1 MTDSQ
6 PRNANK
12 KLTFNMP
19 NHWKNINRD
28 LDRLDFYN
36 LLSLYA
42 LGVALLVLG
51 GVVFSVNY
59 YSR

>member
-1 MTDSQ
+1 M
-6 PRNANK
+6 PAN
-12 KLTFNMP
+12 
-19 NHWKNINRD
+19 WKNINRD

-36 LLSLYA
+36 LLSLCA

>member
-1 MTDSQ
+1 MKPSQ
-6 PRNANK
+6 HWTAINA
-12 KLTFNMP
+12 
-19 NHWKNINRD
+19 D

-36 LLSLYA
+36 LLSICA
-42 LGVALLVLG
+42 LGVSLLVLG

>member
-1 MTDSQ
+1 MKPSQ
-6 PRNANK
+6 SWTKINK
-12 KLTFNMP
+12 N
-19 NHWKNINRD
+19 

-36 LLSLYA
+36 LLSLCA

-51 GVVFSVNY
+51 GLVFSVNY